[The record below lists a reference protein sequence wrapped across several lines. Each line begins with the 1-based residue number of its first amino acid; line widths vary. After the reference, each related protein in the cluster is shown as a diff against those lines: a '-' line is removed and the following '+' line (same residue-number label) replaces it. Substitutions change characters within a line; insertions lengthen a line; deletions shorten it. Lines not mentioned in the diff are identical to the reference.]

1 MSGQDGNGPDR
12 QERQF
17 QICNSRGLHARAS
30 AKFVRCVESFD
41 ADVHVSRDGQ
51 TVGGTSI
58 MGLMMLAASCGT
70 TIDVSA
76 SGPDAD
82 AVLDAIGAL
91 VGNKFD
97 ED

>member
-1 MSGQDGNGPDR
+1 
-12 QERQF
+12 
-17 QICNSRGLHARAS
+17 
-30 AKFVRCVESFD
+30 
-41 ADVHVSRDGQ
+41 
-51 TVGGTSI
+51 

-82 AVLDAIGAL
+82 AVLEAIGAL